1 MSVYRTASVPTHARR
16 QRRGAWLLVAG
27 AALIALPLL
36 LVVGAYLV
44 FRVSDTI
51 SPGVSVGG
59 VPVGGLSLDQAIVQ
73 LDRAW
78 NQELQITAVD
88 TADAGR
94 IWLVNPSEFGLRV
107 DAASS
112 ARQAYAHGRANGL
125 GGIPDLLRTFSAGFQ
140 LTPVVHFD
148 EAAARAGLQRWSAS
162 VSFSPQDAQ
171 LGLASG
177 RVNAV
182 PSQWGRR
189 LDVDTSLALLEADPQ
204 AVLLNYGFIAL
215 VTEPV
220 APRISEVATAANDAE
235 RLLAAPVSIRA
246 YDPVDDEWSEWSPTL
261 EERSDWI
268 SIQTHGGTF
277 QVEPDRAQIEAYVAK
292 LQSQLGEQRQIDAER
307 AIDAVLAGL
316 RGENPE
322 PLIVKYAPRYYTVL
336 SSDTLISISFKVGIP
351 YWKWLDDNPQVSA
364 RGLLVG
370 ESLTIPPRD
379 AMLELPVVTE
389 KRIVVSLGEQ
399 RMRIYQDGE
408 MLAEHIVSTGIPNSP
423 TMPGIFQVKSHHQNA
438 YASNWDLYMPNF
450 LGIYLA
456 TPNLLNGIHG
466 LPLLSNGVRLWANV
480 LGSPASYGCIILD
493 LEAAE
498 QLYSWAEDGVVV
510 EITS

>member
-1 MSVYRTASVPTHARR
+1 MPVYRTASVPSRARR
-16 QRRGAWLLVAG
+16 QPRGVWLLVAG
-27 AALIALPLL
+27 GALIALPVL

-51 SPGVSVGG
+51 SPGVSVGE
-59 VPVGGLSLDQAIVQ
+59 VPVGGLSLQQAIVQ

-94 IWLVNPSEFGLRV
+94 IWLASPSEFGLSV
-107 DAASS
+107 DAESS

-125 GGIPDLLRTFSAGFQ
+125 GGIRDLLQTFSAGFQ
-140 LTPVVHFD
+140 LTPVVRFD
-148 EAAARAGLQRWSAS
+148 EAAARAGLQRWSTS

-171 LGLASG
+171 LGFASG

-182 PSQWGRR
+182 PSQWGRQ

-204 AVLLNYGFIAL
+204 AVLLNYGFVAL
-215 VTEPV
+215 VTEPIAPKIGEVV
-220 APRISEVATAANDAE
+220 AAASEAE
-235 RLLAAPVSIRA
+235 RLLAEPLSLRA
-246 YDPVDDEWSEWSPTL
+246 YDPVSDVWLEWSPTR
-261 EERSDWI
+261 EERSDWM
-268 SIQTHGGTF
+268 SIQASGGTF
-277 QVEPDRAQIEAYVAK
+277 QVEPDRDQIEAYVAK
-292 LQSQLGEQRQIDAER
+292 LQSQLGDQRQIDAEQ
-307 AIDAVLAGL
+307 AINAVLAGL
-316 RGENPE
+316 RGESSE

-351 YWKWLDDNPQVSA
+351 YWMWLEGNPQVSA
-364 RGLLVG
+364 RGLVVG

-379 AMLELPVVTE
+379 AMLELPVVTDR
-389 KRIVVSLGEQ
+389 RIVVSLSEQ
-399 RMRIYQDGE
+399 RMRLYQDGE
-408 MLAEHIVSTGIPNSP
+408 MLDEHIVSTGIPNSP
-423 TMPGIFQVKSHHQNA
+423 TMPGIFQVKSHYENA

-498 QLYSWAEDGVVV
+498 QLYSWADDGVVV
-510 EITS
+510 EVTS